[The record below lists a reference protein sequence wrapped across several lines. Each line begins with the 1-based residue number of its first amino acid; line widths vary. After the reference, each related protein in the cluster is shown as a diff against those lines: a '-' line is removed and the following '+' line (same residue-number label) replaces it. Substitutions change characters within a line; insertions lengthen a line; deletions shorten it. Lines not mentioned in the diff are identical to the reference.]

1 MLEKTRNALKERLR
15 AAGMN
20 ELTAAVVSLG
30 LIAIIGAVV
39 LIVLAGLST
48 SSQVAVCTNGGTWNG
63 ASCSNGGTN
72 TLILSPSYNAIG
84 YGITGIST
92 IMQYLPLIALVIV
105 AAVIITIV
113 VLAFAFGGGRHGAEL

>member
-1 MLEKTRNALKERLR
+1 MK

-39 LIVLAGLST
+39 LIVLAGLQT
-48 SSQVAVCTNGGTWNG
+48 SSQVTVNSA
-63 ASCSNGGTN
+63 
-72 TLILSPSYNAIG
+72 SYNAIA
-84 YGITGIST
+84 YGITGVST

-113 VLAFAFGGGRHGAEL
+113 VLAFAFGGGRRGAEL